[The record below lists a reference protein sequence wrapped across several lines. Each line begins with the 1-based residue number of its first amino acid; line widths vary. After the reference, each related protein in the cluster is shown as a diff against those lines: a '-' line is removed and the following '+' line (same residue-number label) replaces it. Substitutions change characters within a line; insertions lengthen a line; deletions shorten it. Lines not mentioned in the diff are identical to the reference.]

1 MRTPFKNA
9 ADGTTWS
16 VILSVIFLVA
26 VPLAL
31 FLPAL
36 LSDKIPYGFDA
47 VGLGLPFSTEI
58 HRALAAHEWPLW
70 MNGVYG
76 GMPGIAGCN
85 LYFLYPSDLISSLAG
100 WSLPVQYDL
109 DAMLHVALAGIGMF
123 LFLRRLGRSAP
134 GALLGAFFFAVS
146 GSEISWLYEG
156 SYSFVEGIALVPW
169 VFWAAHKGG
178 QESSWFA
185 WGLCG
190 LFFALQILSISIQ
203 LFAYTLPAVA
213 VFTLAGLSPDGRTTR
228 PRSAGS
234 LLKTCLPTLLGLALA
249 LALAALLSAPQL
261 WLTLQYL
268 PLSARHGYSIAEL
281 NSGSI
286 SLSEALT
293 WWVPGLFGWQE
304 PTYHGSMGNCFISQ
318 YFGLLPWALAAGSA
332 CLLPLERPV
341 RWLAGLALA
350 AFFFAQNYWA
360 PFFPLFQRMPVL
372 SGFRDWSRMLFLATF
387 SVCALAA
394 YGWDAL
400 RDRTSRSG
408 ALRGTAVFWA
418 LALAAT
424 AAAWG
429 IAKSSADA
437 AAPAMPWILGGAHAV
452 AASLTAQA
460 RSSVCSAWALIAG
473 GSTLLWL
480 SSKRLGAGTA
490 LALVLAFHAL
500 DQSSVVSRCVR
511 FVDPQTMVGHPDFT
525 LPAPPKP
532 GLEPWRIF
540 DPDSRTP
547 NNGLLLGYEN
557 LAGAESMPMRSYLNI
572 QKALQATPKRWADW
586 LSLMNVRY
594 VFSHSKQEP
603 YLPGDK
609 VTISENKSA
618 FSRAWLV
625 GRSMKTSDDNAA
637 YRLLA
642 DPQFAPR
649 DEVALQ
655 VEAGLDGPPPRGGVR
670 WLERSPQTFSLAV
683 STDRNAALVVSNAWY
698 PSWKADVDGQAVPV
712 LKADGGLQA
721 VLLKAGNHQVDFH
734 FDPTLFYDA
743 LAACLAGLAALAG
756 LGFMRNNSPTRR

>member
-1 MRTPFKNA
+1 MPINIA
-9 ADGTTWS
+9 ADKKQWS
-16 VILSVIFLVA
+16 VILALAFLVA

-36 LSDKIPYGFDA
+36 LSNKLPYGFDTI
-47 VGLGLPFSTEI
+47 GLGFPFSVEI
-58 HRALAAHEWPLW
+58 RRALAAHEWPLW

-123 LFLRRLGRSAP
+123 LFLRRLGRSAS
-134 GALLGAFFFAVS
+134 GALLGALFFAVS

-169 VFWAAHKGG
+169 AFWAAHKGR
-178 QESSWFA
+178 QENSWLA

-213 VFTLAGLSPDGRTTR
+213 LFTLASGLSPDGRLAR
-228 PRSAGS
+228 PRGAGS
-234 LLKTCLPTLLGLALA
+234 LLKTCLPTLQGLALA

-281 NSGSI
+281 KAGSI
-286 SLSEALT
+286 SFSEALT

-304 PTYHGSMGNCFISQ
+304 PTYHGSMGTCFISQ
-318 YFGLLPWALAAGSA
+318 YFGLLPWALAAASA
-332 CLLPLERPV
+332 CLLPRERPV

-360 PFFPLFQRMPVL
+360 PFLPLFQRLPVL
-372 SGFRDWSRMLFLATF
+372 SGFRDWSRALFLTTF

-400 RDRTSRSG
+400 RYRTSRSG
-408 ALRGTAVFWA
+408 ALRASSVFWA
-418 LALAAT
+418 LALAST

-429 IAKSSADA
+429 IAKASADA
-437 AAPAMPWILGGAHAV
+437 AAPAMPWIPGGAHAV

-460 RSSVCSAWALIAG
+460 RGSVCSAWALIAG
-473 GSTLLWL
+473 GAALLWF
-480 SSKRLGAGTA
+480 STKRLGVGTA

-511 FVDPQTMVGHPDFT
+511 FVDPQTMIGHPDFT
-525 LPAPPKP
+525 LPPPPRP
-532 GLEPWRIF
+532 GLEPWRVF
-540 DPDSRTP
+540 DPDSRSP
-547 NNGLLLGYEN
+547 NNDLLLGYEN
-557 LAGAESMPMRSYLNI
+557 LAGTESMPIRSYLLI
-572 QKALQATPKRWADW
+572 QEAMQATPKGWSDW
-586 LSLMNVRY
+586 LNLMNVRY
-594 VFSHSKQEP
+594 VFSHSKREP

-618 FSRAWLV
+618 FPRAWLV
-625 GRSMKTSDDNAA
+625 GRSLKASDESAA

-642 DPQFAPR
+642 DPHFALR

-655 VEAGLDGPPPRGGVR
+655 IDAALDRPPPQGGVR

-683 STDRNAALVVSNAWY
+683 TTDRNAALVVSNAWY

-721 VLLKAGNHQVDFH
+721 VLVSAGKHQVDFH
-734 FDPTLFYDA
+734 FDPTLFYEA
-743 LAACLAGLAALAG
+743 LAAGAAGLAALAG
-756 LGFMRNNSPTRR
+756 LAFMRRSGPPRR